1 LCGRWTRGSPDGGGM
16 LSMPFIVALLVAAVA
31 YMAWEVV
38 HCGR

>member
-1 LCGRWTRGSPDGGGM
+1 V

-31 YMAWEVV
+31 YMAWEIV